1 MNYPINELSSD
12 SRIWVFASSSL
23 IDNDI
28 EKILMEDTANFLDNW
43 LAHQQV
49 LKAGTILMHQ
59 HFLIIAVDEN
69 RTGASGCSIDKLHQ
83 FIQLEEKKLNL
94 KLLDRM
100 RVVYKIGDEIK
111 NIAIPDLQ
119 QLIKLGEISAKT
131 IVFNPL
137 VESLSS
143 LNTSFEVALQDTWLN
158 RYLIKQP
165 S

>member
-1 MNYPINELSSD
+1 MNYPINELSSE
-12 SRIWVFASSSL
+12 SRVWVFTSSSL

-28 EKILMEDTANFLDNW
+28 ENILMEDTANFLDNW

-111 NIAIPDLQ
+111 NIAIPELQ